1 MTSHSERL
9 REAEFNVVKDYFSPE
24 LRVLELGGGNGF
36 QALLID
42 ARGCQVS
49 SIDVAP
55 PSHRIQYFPVQGYD
69 GRAIP
74 YPSDEFDLIFSSNV
88 LEHIDDLDATLRESL
103 RVLKPDG
110 VAIHILPTP
119 AWRLWTSLA
128 HYGYLLQRVL
138 DADRPVGDGSVP
150 SLTEKMH
157 SRGMIYAVRRVLA
170 AGPHGRYPGALSE
183 LYYFSEGRW
192 LKVFQRAGFRVMQ
205 AKASD
210 IFYTGYGLLP
220 RLSLSTRIS
229 MARWLGAATRIYV
242 LRKA

>member
-1 MTSHSERL
+1 MTGHSERL
-9 REAEFNVVKDYFSPE
+9 REAEFNAVKDYFSPE

-36 QALLID
+36 QAFLIG
-42 ARGCQVS
+42 ARGCHVS

-55 PSHRIQYFPVQGYD
+55 PSHGIQHFPVQGYD
-69 GRAIP
+69 GRTIP
-74 YPSDEFDLIFSSNV
+74 YPSNEFDLIFSSNV
-88 LEHIDDLDATLRESL
+88 LEHIDDLDATLLESL

-119 AWRLWTSLA
+119 AWRLWTSVA

-138 DADRPVGDGSVP
+138 DVNRPVGDGSVP
-150 SLTEKMH
+150 SLRQKMH
-157 SRGMIYAVRRVLA
+157 NRGVIYAIMRILA

-183 LYYFSEGRW
+183 LYYFSERRW
-192 LKVFQRAGFRVMQ
+192 LKVFQGAGFRVVQ
-205 AKASD
+205 AKAND

-220 RLSLSTRIS
+220 QLSLSTRRS